1 MGILMY
7 LSMLIALVTNLTLL
21 HALLNSF
28 DNGKVRRG
36 EEGLINELEEITAG
50 SEDLEADIKE
60 AEMRRK
66 LST

>member
-21 HALLNSF
+21 HALLNSS